1 MVVVCAIVVALGIF
15 LSRRNSS
22 VAQVQR
28 RAVPVDAGFAT
39 NHLRIHARPALVSNP
54 EGAEAVDSSD
64 SERLAREKV
73 EEYLRQHRRDVTS
86 LLTAFH
92 ELKDTN
98 YLREAAT
105 NFPNDPRLQ
114 WAVLANNAFPE
125 DKRKWLDSFKTSSPS
140 NSLANYMS
148 AQDYFKSGQTNEA
161 LQEVFAAA
169 GKPQFTDYSMD
180 TMLDDE
186 AYGRFAGRSPSEI
199 HSEAMSAMSG
209 ESLPELM
216 GFKNIARSI
225 QEIQQQ
231 YAASGDNASVQN
243 LAQAGVD
250 LANRMTTGDGG
261 KMLINQLVGVACEAI
276 VLQPLD
282 QNTSYDFLGGQTP
295 AQWLADFKQQK
306 AAMRDVVKN
315 AEVLLPN
322 MSEDQLNGYWE
333 REKIYG
339 ELNAMKW
346 LNEQQYSRHAQ

>member
-1 MVVVCAIVVALGIF
+1 M
-15 LSRRNSS
+15 
-22 VAQVQR
+22 
-28 RAVPVDAGFAT
+28 
-39 NHLRIHARPALVSNP
+39 
-54 EGAEAVDSSD
+54 
-64 SERLAREKV
+64 
-73 EEYLRQHRRDVTS
+73 EEYLRQHHRNLAS

-114 WAVLANNAFPE
+114 WTVLAHNAFP
-125 DKRKWLDSFKTSSPS
+125 DDRRKWLDIFKTSSPS
-140 NSLANYMS
+140 NSVANYVS
-148 AQDYFKSGQTNEA
+148 AQDYFKNGQTNEA
-161 LQEVFAAA
+161 LQEVFAAVS
-169 GKPQFTDYSMD
+169 KPQFTDYSMD

-186 AYGRFAGRSPSEI
+186 AFGQFAGRSPSEI
-199 HSEAMSAMSG
+199 HAEAMASMSG
-209 ESLPELM
+209 ESLPELS
-216 GFKNIARSI
+216 GFKSIARSI

-250 LANRMTTGDGG
+250 LASRMTTGDGG
-261 KMLINQLVGVACEAI
+261 KMLINQLVGVACEATVI
-276 VLQPLD
+276 AALD

-306 AAMRDVVKN
+306 AAIRDVVKN
-315 AEVLLPN
+315 AEQILPN
-322 MSEDQLNGYWE
+322 MSEDQLNSYWE

-346 LNEQQYSRHAQ
+346 LNEQQTPVTPNNGN